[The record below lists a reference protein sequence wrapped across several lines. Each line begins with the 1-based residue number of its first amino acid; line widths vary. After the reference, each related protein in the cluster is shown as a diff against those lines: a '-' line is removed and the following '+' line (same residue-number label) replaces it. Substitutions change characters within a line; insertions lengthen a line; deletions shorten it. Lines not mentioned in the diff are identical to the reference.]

1 MSSTTANNATSKP
14 CVPPQITEQN
24 GRHRLPF
31 VLVALAVA
39 GACALLFFFKPG
51 HQGFY
56 PVCHFHAL
64 TGLHCPG
71 WGSLRA
77 LHELLHGNFIE
88 ALRLNALLVLCLA
101 VLAWLAVRFVMASL
115 RRQHATFALPT
126 VCLWTFLCLAVAF
139 GVLRNIPTFA
149 WLAP

>member
-1 MSSTTANNATSKP
+1 MSGTTASNGKSKP
-14 CVPPQITEQN
+14 CVPPQFTEQN

-31 VLVALAVA
+31 GLVALAVA
-39 GACALLFFFKPG
+39 GACAILFFFKPG

-71 WGSLRA
+71 CGSLRA
-77 LHELLHGNFIE
+77 LHELMHGNFIT
-88 ALRLNALLVLCLA
+88 ALHLNALLLFCLA
-101 VLAWLAVRFVMASL
+101 GLAWLVVRFVLA
-115 RRQHATFALPT
+115 RFRGKQATFALPAAW
-126 VCLWTFLCLAVAF
+126 LWTFLCLAVAF
-139 GVLRNIPTFA
+139 GVLRNIPSFS